1 MSLAFDEYGRPFII
15 IRVRARGRRDPSGV
29 AGFPVF
35 PVFRPSPPL
44 PLRPRSVRMRGCIPL
59 ISVAANETRGVTAA
73 CVFPRSENAPS

>member
-35 PVFRPSPPL
+35 PVFPVFRPSLL
-44 PLRPRSVRMRGCIPL
+44 PYLFVHVLCR
-59 ISVAANETRGVTAA
+59 
-73 CVFPRSENAPS
+73 CVVVYL

>member
-35 PVFRPSPPL
+35 PVFRPSLL
-44 PLRPRSVRMRGCIPL
+44 PYLFVHVLCGCVVVYL
-59 ISVAANETRGVTAA
+59 
-73 CVFPRSENAPS
+73 